1 MPLDIDYLLLDVLGS
16 DPTTPAQ
23 GSVWYNSTTNK
34 LRVQGTNSTLDLN
47 STLNNYVATTNPL
60 VTSDSSAGYSVGSV
74 WINLTTGVVY
84 TCCDSTASAAVW
96 KAASSSFSNGGE
108 AGGANRIIG
117 NTDNFAFS
125 IYTNNTERIRVD
137 ATGLTNIL
145 NGLSMNSLGIS
156 NVLDPVNPQDAV
168 TKTYAES
175 ILLHPQCR
183 VATTANITLSGT
195 QTIDAVAV
203 VAGDRVLVKNQ
214 TTGSQNGIYVVAAG
228 AWARATDFSTSVQ
241 ANRGGLIFILAGTV
255 GATTVWVLTTTAVT
269 LGTTALVFAILGVS
283 ATVPTSLGAGA
294 GATGTSNFYSRIDH
308 THSVTT
314 GTPVALTLAGAN
326 TVGVATTL
334 ARSDH
339 LHALPAVGTPVALTL
354 GAANAAGSAVTIVRS
369 DHVHALPAV
378 GTPVALTVGGA
389 NAAGVAVT
397 LTASDHTHALP
408 AFGTTAG
415 TFAQGNDSRLSDD
428 RTASGLRTASGIV
441 VVSAAA
447 APAVGQVLTA
457 TSSTTATWQ
466 GGGSGGLF
474 TFPVSLINNTS
485 IDIYSNTPTWG
496 GLVIAT
502 ANMTINS
509 LVAWVYQQGGAG
521 NIWGG
526 IYDATSKAL
535 IATTVTA
542 DASTVG
548 LKTMAFSS
556 GVSLTKG
563 TAYYLAITSTA
574 NGVRVAGNSNAA
586 ATFNLS
592 PKPSFNQLNSQM
604 PATLTPSVSG
614 NLVWIQA
621 NT

>member
-1 MPLDIDYLLLDVLGS
+1 
-16 DPTTPAQ
+16 
-23 GSVWYNSTTNK
+23 
-34 LRVQGTNSTLDLN
+34 
-47 STLNNYVATTNPL
+47 
-60 VTSDSSAGYSVGSV
+60 
-74 WINLTTGVVY
+74 
-84 TCCDSTASAAVW
+84 
-96 KAASSSFSNGGE
+96 
-108 AGGANRIIG
+108 
-117 NTDNFAFS
+117 
-125 IYTNNTERIRVD
+125 
-137 ATGLTNIL
+137 
-145 NGLSMNSLGIS
+145 MNSLGIS

-255 GATTVWVLTTTAVT
+255 GATTVWALTTTAVT
-269 LGTTALVFAILGVS
+269 LGTTTLVFAILGVS
-283 ATVPTSLGAGA
+283 TTVPTALGAGT
-294 GATGTSNFYSRIDH
+294 GTTGTSNFYSRIDH

-334 ARSDH
+334 VRSDH

-354 GAANAAGSAVTIVRS
+354 GAANATGSAVTIVRS

-389 NAAGVAVT
+389 NATGVAATIVR
-397 LTASDHTHALP
+397 SDHTHALP
-408 AFGTTAG
+408 AFGTTTG
-415 TFAQGNDSRLSDD
+415 TFAQGDDSRFADD
-428 RTASGLRTASGIV
+428 RTASGLRDATGIV
-441 VVSAAA
+441 VVSGAA

-457 TSSTTATWQ
+457 TSATTATWQ

-485 IDIYSNTPTWG
+485 IDIFSNNATWG

-509 LVAWVYQQGGAG
+509 LVAWVYQQGSTG

-526 IYDATSKAL
+526 IYDAASNAL
-535 IATTVTA
+535 IASTA
-542 DASTVG
+542 AVDASTVG
-548 LKTMAFSS
+548 LKTLAFAS
-556 GVSLTKG
+556 GVSLSKG
-563 TAYYLAITSTA
+563 TAYYLAVSSTS
-574 NGVRVAGNSNAA
+574 NGVRVVGNSNAA
-586 ATFNLS
+586 ATFNLN
-592 PKPSFNQLNSQM
+592 PKPSFNQMNSQM
-604 PATLTPSVSG
+604 PATLNPSVSG